1 MSMQDWPKGER
12 EMRLYTPDTNDY
24 PEMSE
29 VWERSVRATHDFL
42 PDAYIIRLKGLLTQY
57 LDSVTLF
64 CTRDE
69 QLNIT
74 GFAGVNK
81 NRLDILFIDPNH
93 RGKKLGTQLLTHA
106 IEHFDI
112 RELDVN
118 EQNTQAL
125 GFYLRHGFDVV
136 SRSEVDGL
144 GQPYP
149 MLRMRL
155 TRRN

>member
-1 MSMQDWPKGER
+1 MQRTQSAIHTADKDE
-12 EMRLYTPDTNDY
+12 Y
-24 PEMSE
+24 PQLIQ
-29 VWERSVRATHDFL
+29 VWEGAVRATHDFL
-42 PDAYIIRLKGLLTQY
+42 PDAYIVRLKNLLLTHY
-57 LDSVTLF
+57 LATVSVF

-69 QLNIT
+69 QMNIT
-74 GFAGVNK
+74 GFASAK
-81 NRLDILFIDPNH
+81 QDRLEMLFIDPDH
-93 RGKKLGTQLLTHA
+93 RGQGLGKQLLTYG
-106 IEHFDI
+106 IEHFHI

-125 GFYLRHGFDVV
+125 GFYLKQGFEVV

-155 TRRN
+155 PQRVS

>member
-1 MSMQDWPKGER
+1 MQ
-12 EMRLYTPDTNDY
+12 LYTPDTHDY
-24 PEMSE
+24 PELTE

-42 PDAYIIRLKGLLTQY
+42 PDAYITRLKGLLPQY
-57 LDSVTLF
+57 LGSVTLF

-69 QLNIT
+69 QFNIT
-74 GFAGVNK
+74 GFAGAHK
-81 NRLDILFIDPNH
+81 DSLDILFIDPKH
-93 RGKKLGTQLLTHA
+93 RGQKLGTQLLTHA
-106 IEHFDI
+106 IEQFNI

-125 GFYLRHGFDVV
+125 GFYRRQGFEVV
-136 SRSEVDGL
+136 SRSEIDGL

-155 TRRN
+155 ISRN

>member
-1 MSMQDWPKGER
+1 MP
-12 EMRLYTPDTNDY
+12 LYTPDTHDY
-24 PEMSE
+24 PELTE

-42 PDAYIIRLKGLLTQY
+42 PDAYITRLKVLLPQY
-57 LDSVTLF
+57 LGSVTLF

-74 GFAGVNK
+74 GFAGTRNS
-81 NRLDILFIDPNH
+81 RLDILFIDPKH
-93 RGKKLGTQLLTHA
+93 RGQKLGTQLLFHA
-106 IEHFDI
+106 IEQFNI

-125 GFYLRHGFDVV
+125 GFYRRHGFEVV

-155 TRRN
+155 TGRH

>member
-1 MSMQDWPKGER
+1 MQ
-12 EMRLYTPDTNDY
+12 LYTPDTHDY
-24 PEMSE
+24 PELTE
-29 VWERSVRATHDFL
+29 VWERSVRSTHDFL
-42 PDAYIIRLKGLLTQY
+42 PDAYITRLKGLLPQY
-57 LDSVTLF
+57 LGSVTLF

-74 GFAGVNK
+74 GFAGAHK
-81 NRLDILFIDPNH
+81 DSLDILFIDPDH
-93 RGKKLGTQLLTHA
+93 RGQKLGTQLLTHA
-106 IEHFDI
+106 IEQFNI

-125 GFYLRHGFDVV
+125 GFYRRHGFEVV
-136 SRSEVDGL
+136 SRSEIDGL

-155 TRRN
+155 IGHH

>member
-1 MSMQDWPKGER
+1 MQ
-12 EMRLYTPDTNDY
+12 LYTPDTHDY
-24 PEMSE
+24 PELTE

-42 PDAYIIRLKGLLTQY
+42 PDAYITRLKVLLPQY
-57 LDSVTLF
+57 LGSVTLF

-74 GFAGVNK
+74 GFAGAHK
-81 NRLDILFIDPNH
+81 DSLDILFIDPKH
-93 RGKKLGTQLLTHA
+93 RGQKLGMQLLTHA
-106 IEHFDI
+106 IEQFNI

-125 GFYLRHGFDVV
+125 GFYRRQGFEVV
-136 SRSEVDGL
+136 SRSEIDGL

-155 TRRN
+155 ISRN

>member
-1 MSMQDWPKGER
+1 MQ
-12 EMRLYTPDTNDY
+12 LYTPDTHDY
-24 PEMSE
+24 PELTE
-29 VWERSVRATHDFL
+29 VWERSVRSTHDFL
-42 PDAYIIRLKGLLTQY
+42 PDAYITRLKVLLPQY
-57 LDSVTLF
+57 LGSVTLF

-74 GFAGVNK
+74 GFAGAHK
-81 NRLDILFIDPNH
+81 DSLDILFIDPKH
-93 RGKKLGTQLLTHA
+93 RGQKLGTQLLTHA
-106 IEHFDI
+106 IEQFNI

-125 GFYLRHGFDVV
+125 GFYRRQGFEVV
-136 SRSEVDGL
+136 SRSEIDGL

-155 TRRN
+155 ISRN

>member
-1 MSMQDWPKGER
+1 MQ
-12 EMRLYTPDTNDY
+12 LYTPDTHDY
-24 PEMSE
+24 PELTE
-29 VWERSVRATHDFL
+29 VWERSVRSTHDFL
-42 PDAYIIRLKGLLTQY
+42 PDAYITRLKGLLPQY
-57 LDSVTLF
+57 LGSVTLF

-74 GFAGVNK
+74 GFAGAHK
-81 NRLDILFIDPNH
+81 DSLDILFIDPKH
-93 RGKKLGTQLLTHA
+93 RGQKLGTQLLTHA
-106 IEHFDI
+106 IEQFNI

-125 GFYLRHGFDVV
+125 GFYRRHGFEVV
-136 SRSEVDGL
+136 SRSEIDGL

-155 TRRN
+155 ISRN

>member
-1 MSMQDWPKGER
+1 MLHPRSTISKADK
-12 EMRLYTPDTNDY
+12 DDY
-24 PEMSE
+24 PQLIQ
-29 VWERSVRATHDFL
+29 VWESAVRATHDFL
-42 PDAYIIRLKGLLTQY
+42 PETYIVQLKHLLLTRY
-57 LDSVTLF
+57 LDTVTLF

-69 QLNIT
+69 QMNVT

-81 NRLDILFIDPNH
+81 GKLEMLFIDADH
-93 RGKKLGTQLLTHA
+93 RGHGLGKQLLAHSV
-106 IEHFDI
+106 EQFKI

-118 EQNTQAL
+118 EQNPQAL
-125 GFYLRHGFDVV
+125 GFYLKHGFEVI

-155 TRRN
+155 EQRF